1 MALEK
6 SILSGKGATA
16 RADRKRAA
24 VFFSD
29 IVSFTARCERYTP
42 REIVTQINALFEVMT
57 RVIMDNDGDIDKF
70 IGDACMAI
78 WMHEDL
84 AVAAECA
91 VRSYVLL
98 RRAIDAMNRESPML
112 AADPIHIRV
121 GLNGGDLILCDL
133 GSAKARIDLTVIGDS
148 VNIAARLESASKQY
162 GLDNLMGGAVVR
174 PVMDRYGVRLI
185 DVVRVKGKREPV
197 ECYEI
202 FGPKAELTPPQMD
215 LIRAFSAGIDRFRDG
230 AFDTALAAFQASA
243 LLEARQE
250 EGEVNP
256 SRVYIDRCR
265 WLLEHPPARWDGIW
279 ELHAK

>member
-1 MALEK
+1 
-6 SILSGKGATA
+6 
-16 RADRKRAA
+16 
-24 VFFSD
+24 
-29 IVSFTARCERYTP
+29 
-42 REIVTQINALFEVMT
+42 
-57 RVIMDNDGDIDKF
+57 
-70 IGDACMAI
+70 
-78 WMHEDL
+78 
-84 AVAAECA
+84 
-91 VRSYVLL
+91 
-98 RRAIDAMNRESPML
+98 
-112 AADPIHIRV
+112 
-121 GLNGGDLILCDL
+121 
-133 GSAKARIDLTVIGDS
+133 
-148 VNIAARLESASKQY
+148 
-162 GLDNLMGGAVVR
+162 
-174 PVMDRYGVRLI
+174 MDRYGVRLI